1 MTEVIDASTLHRTAK
16 YFMDNGQAQSADEA
30 MAILGGFGL
39 SIRISQAAAASE
51 NGQIALLTL
60 VNLARR
66 TFLGGVEVV
75 DCPAVPVST
84 RLSIASTLPE
94 AVREL
99 GATTP
104 PGDAM
109 TWPLATIGDVGPV
122 EGGRVG
128 WRLSWDG
135 WRGGVVPLATE
146 ECQTAPDAMQLAPAI
161 AAAACAAEAFAFHA
175 SDHPLAGRRAVGLSL
190 WRPGTQWR
198 DQDPTEPALT
208 ALPSRLWLIGLG
220 NLGQAYSWM
229 LGCLPYDQPKDLQLM
244 LQDFDL
250 MAESNDSTSLLAS
263 MEAVGMRKTRWVAAW
278 LEARGFSTA
287 IEERQFGEWT
297 RRHASEPAV
306 ALCGVDNAEA
316 RSALEK
322 AGFNLIIESG
332 LGAGTQSFRAFSMHS
347 FPGSRSS
354 AQIWSAPVRTA
365 PDVTSMPA
373 YAALKAK
380 GVDACGLVQLASR
393 TIGVPFVGLIAA
405 GLVIGELL
413 RRLHG
418 AAGLDIVA
426 GSVATLDDVECV
438 QGTAALFGHGH
449 TDVRSSGIA
458 PA

>member
-1 MTEVIDASTLHRTAK
+1 MTEDIDASTLHRTAK
-16 YFMDNGQAQSADEA
+16 YFMDNGQAQSAEEA
-30 MAILGGFGL
+30 MSILGGFGL
-39 SIRISQAAAASE
+39 SIRISQAEAASE

-75 DCPAVPVST
+75 DCPAEPILT
-84 RLSIASTLPE
+84 RLSLAGTLPE

-99 GATTP
+99 GATISPSHT
-104 PGDAM
+104 A
-109 TWPLATIGDVGPV
+109 WPVATIGDVAPI
-122 EGGRVG
+122 EANRAG
-128 WRLSWDG
+128 WRLCWDG
-135 WRGGVVPLATE
+135 WRGGVVPLATTGRE
-146 ECQTAPDAMQLAPAI
+146 TASDAIQLAPAI
-161 AAAACAAEAFAFHA
+161 AAAACAAEAFAFLA
-175 SDHPLAGRRAVGLSL
+175 NDHPLAGRRAVGLSL
-190 WRPGTQWR
+190 WRPGSQWL
-198 DQDPTEPALT
+198 DKDPTEPALT

-229 LGCLPYDQPKDLQLM
+229 LACLPYDQPKDLQLM

-250 MAESNDSTSLLAS
+250 MAESNDSTSVLAT
-263 MEAVGMRKTRWVAAW
+263 MEAIGMRKTRWVAAW

-316 RSALEK
+316 RAALEK

-332 LGAGTQSFRAFSMHS
+332 LGAGTQSFRGFSMHS

-354 AQIWSAPVRTA
+354 AKLWSTPPRTA

-373 YAALKAK
+373 YAALEAK

-393 TIGVPFVGLIAA
+393 TIGVPFVGLIAG

-418 AAGLDIVA
+418 APGLDVVA
-426 GSVATLDDVECV
+426 GSVATLEDVECV
-438 QGTAALFGHGH
+438 QGKATLFSHGH
-449 TDVRSSGIA
+449 TAVR
-458 PA
+458 